1 MANRP
6 FTFADT
12 FEVVADTVPDHLAL
26 VTEERRLTF
35 AEVDERAT
43 RLAHVLQERG
53 VGAGDHIGLYLYNGT
68 EYVETMLA
76 AWKIRAVPINVNYR
90 YVEEELVYL
99 FDDADLVAVVHHQEF
114 TPRLADVVD
123 QVPGVHTFVCV
134 ADGSGA
140 DTSSLATVD
149 YESALAAASAE
160 RDFAERSGDDLYLL
174 YTGGTTGMPK
184 GVMWR
189 QEDIFFAA
197 MDLCAMGL
205 ADEPS
210 SPEALADRVQTTAGT
225 MVMATA
231 APLMHGAAQWAAF
244 ICFHQGNT
252 MVLTSSRHFDPAAIW
267 RMVEAEKVTTM
278 TVVGDAM
285 ARPLADELEANA
297 DAYDLSSFFALG
309 SGGAILSA
317 GVKEQFLRVKPD
329 LVITD
334 SFGASETGANGGGV
348 GSSDEGHPQFAVNE
362 STTVLDDDLRPVE
375 PGSGRQGLLAR
386 SGRIPLGYY
395 KDEEKTA
402 KTFVHDPDGKRWVI
416 PGDFATVEADGTI
429 TLFGRGSVSINSGG
443 EKIFPEEVEAALKSH
458 PAVFDAIVVGVP
470 DDRFGQRVA
479 AVVAPRPGQ
488 EPTLEELAEHAR
500 TKIAGYKVPREL
512 HLVDAVTRSPSGKA
526 DYRWATAV
534 ATGET
539 QGRTAV
545 ATGEA

>member
-1 MANRP
+1 MGTRP

-12 FEVVADTVPDHLAL
+12 FEVVADTVPDQMAI
-26 VTEERRLTF
+26 VTEERRLTY

-43 RLAHVLQERG
+43 RLAHVLAERG

-68 EYVETMLA
+68 EYVEAMLA
-76 AWKIRAVPINVNYR
+76 AWKIRAVPVNVNYR

-114 TPRLADVVD
+114 TPTLAAVVH
-123 QVPGVHTFVCV
+123 QVPGVHTFLCV
-134 ADGSGA
+134 ADESGVDMA
-140 DTSSLATVD
+140 GLDTED
-149 YESALAAASAE
+149 YEAALAAASPE
-160 RDFAERSGDDLYLL
+160 RDFAERSGDDLYVL

-197 MDLCAMGL
+197 MDLSAMGL
-205 ADEPS
+205 AEARRRLPRTWPTGSRRRRAPS
-210 SPEALADRVQTTAGT
+210 T
-225 MVMATA
+225 MATA

-252 MVLTSSRHFDPAAIW
+252 LVLASSRKFDPAGIW
-267 RMVEAEKVTTM
+267 AMVEREKVTTM

-285 ARPLADELEANA
+285 ARPLVDELEANP
-297 DAYDLSSFFALG
+297 DKYDLSSFFALG

-317 GVKEQFLRVKPD
+317 GVKDQFTRVRPD
-329 LVITD
+329 LIITD
-334 SFGASETGANGGGV
+334 AFGASETGANGGGI
-348 GSSDEGHPQFAVNE
+348 GMSDEGHPRFAVND
-362 STTVLDDDLRPVE
+362 STVVLDEDHRPVE
-375 PGSGRQGLLAR
+375 PGSGVKGMLAR
-386 SGRIPLGYY
+386 SGHIPLGYY

-402 KTFVHDPDGKRWVI
+402 QTFVHDADGKRWVI

-429 TLFGRGSVSINSGG
+429 TLLGRGSVCINSGG

-470 DDRFGQRVA
+470 DERFGQRVA
-479 AVVAPRPGQ
+479 AVVAPRPG
-488 EPTLEELAEHAR
+488 ETPTLEELAEHAR

-526 DYRWATAV
+526 DYRWAKSV
-534 ATGET
+534 ATGES
-539 QGRTAV
+539 
-545 ATGEA
+545 

>member
-12 FEVVADTVPDHLAL
+12 FEVVADTVPDQLAL
-26 VTEERRLTF
+26 VTEERRLTY

-43 RLAHVLQERG
+43 RLAHALAERG
-53 VGAGDHIGLYLYNGT
+53 VKAGDHIGLYLYNGT
-68 EYVETMLA
+68 EYVEGMLA
-76 AWKIRAVPINVNYR
+76 AWKIRAVPVNVNYR

-99 FDDADLVAVVHHQEF
+99 FDDADLVAVIHHQEF
-114 TPRLADVVD
+114 TQRLADVVH
-123 QVPGVHTFVCV
+123 QVPGVHTFLCV
-134 ADGSGA
+134 ADGSGVDA
-140 DTSSLATVD
+140 SVLDTAD
-149 YESALAAASAE
+149 YERAIAEASAE
-160 RDFAERSGDDLYLL
+160 RDFPERSGDDLYIL

-197 MDLCAMGL
+197 MDLCALGL
-205 ADEPS
+205 ADEPAT
-210 SPEALADRVQTTAGT
+210 PEGLAERVQTTAGT
-225 MVMATA
+225 MSMATA
-231 APLMHGAAQWAAF
+231 APLMHGAAQWATF

-285 ARPLADELEANA
+285 ARPLVEELEAHP
-297 DAYDLSSFFALG
+297 DGYDLSNFFALG

-317 GVKEQFLRVKPD
+317 GVKDQFLKVKPELIIND
-329 LVITD
+329 A
-334 SFGASETGANGGGV
+334 FGASETGANGGGV
-348 GSSDEGHPQFAVNE
+348 GASDEGHPRFAVNA
-362 STTVLDDDLRPVE
+362 STTVLDEDLRPVE
-375 PGSGRQGLLAR
+375 PGSGVRGMLAR
-386 SGRIPLGYY
+386 TGRIPLGYY

-402 KTFVHDPDGKRWVI
+402 KTFVHDADGKRWVI
-416 PGDFATVEADGTI
+416 PGDYATVEADGTI

-458 PAVFDAIVVGVP
+458 PAVFDAVVVGVP
-470 DDRFGQRVA
+470 DERFGQRVA

-512 HLVDAVTRSPSGKA
+512 HLVESVTRSPSGKA
-526 DYRWATAV
+526 DYRWARSV
-534 ATGET
+534 ATGE
-539 QGRTAV
+539 G
-545 ATGEA
+545 

>member
-12 FEVVADTVPDHLAL
+12 FEVVADTVPDQTAI
-26 VTEERRLTF
+26 VTEDRRLTY

-43 RLAHVLQERG
+43 RLAHVLAERG
-53 VGAGDHIGLYLYNGT
+53 IGAGDHVGLFLYNGT
-68 EYVETMLA
+68 EYIEAMLA

-99 FDDADLVAVVHHQEF
+99 FDDAELAAVIHHQEF
-114 TPRLADVVD
+114 TPTLAAVVD
-123 QVPGVHTFVCV
+123 QVPGVHTFLYV
-134 ADGSGA
+134 ADGSGVEMA
-140 DTSSLATVD
+140 GLPTED
-149 YESALAAASAE
+149 YETALAAASTE
-160 RDFAERSGDDLYLL
+160 RDFGERSGDDLYIL

-197 MDLCAMGL
+197 MDLSAMGL
-205 ADEPS
+205 AEPPAA
-210 SPEALADRVQTTAGT
+210 PEDLAARVEESAGT
-225 MVMATA
+225 LTMATA

-252 MVLTSSRHFDPAAIW
+252 LVLAASRKFDPEGIW
-267 RMVEAEKVTTM
+267 RMVEQEKVTTM

-285 ARPLADELEANA
+285 ARPLADELLANP
-297 DAYDLSSFFALG
+297 DKYDLSSFFALG

-317 GVKEQFLRVKPD
+317 GVKEQFTRARPD
-329 LVITD
+329 LIITD
-334 SFGASETGANGGGV
+334 AFGASETGANGGGV
-348 GSSDEGHPQFAVNE
+348 GSSDEGHPRFAVND
-362 STTVLDDDLRPVE
+362 STAVLDEDHRPLE
-375 PGSGRQGLLAR
+375 PGSGVKGMLAR
-386 SGRIPLGYY
+386 TGRIPLGYY

-402 KTFVHDPDGKRWVI
+402 RTFVHDADGKRWVI

-470 DDRFGQRVA
+470 DERFGQRVA
-479 AVVAPRPGQ
+479 AVVAPRPGTS
-488 EPTLEELAEHAR
+488 PSLEELADHAR

-512 HLVDAVTRSPSGKA
+512 HLVEAVTRSPSGKA
-526 DYRWATAV
+526 DYRWAKSV
-534 ATGET
+534 ATGELS
-539 QGRTAV
+539 G
-545 ATGEA
+545 

>member
-1 MANRP
+1 MPTRP

-12 FEVVADTVPDHLAL
+12 FEVVADAVPNQMAI
-26 VTEERRLTF
+26 VTEDRRLTY

-43 RLAHVLQERG
+43 RLAHALQARG
-53 VGAGDHIGLYLYNGT
+53 VRPGDHIGLYLYNGT
-68 EYVETMLA
+68 EYVEAMLA
-76 AWKIRAVPINVNYR
+76 AWKIRAVPVNVNYR

-99 FDDADLVAVVHHQEF
+99 FDDADLVAVIHHQEF
-114 TPRLADVVD
+114 APRLAAVAD
-123 QVPGVHTFVCV
+123 QVPGVRAFLSV
-134 ADGSGA
+134 ADDSGA
-140 DTSSLATVD
+140 DPGSLATDD
-149 YESALAAASAE
+149 YEDALAAASPE
-160 RDFAERSGDDLYLL
+160 RDFAERSGDDLYIL

-197 MDLCAMGL
+197 MDLSAMGL
-205 ADEPS
+205 AEPPS
-210 SPEALADRVQTTAGT
+210 APEDLARRVADTAGT
-225 MVMATA
+225 LTMATA

-252 MVLTSSRHFDPAAIW
+252 LVLTASRGFDPPAIW
-267 RMVEAEKVTTM
+267 RMVEQERVTTM

-285 ARPLADELEANA
+285 ARPLAEELLAHP

-309 SGGAILSA
+309 SGGAILSQ
-317 GVKEQFLRVKPD
+317 GVKDQFTQARPD

-334 SFGASETGANGGGV
+334 AFGASETGAQGGGV
-348 GSSDEGHPQFAVNE
+348 GASEEGHPRFAVNAE
-362 STTVLDDDLRPVE
+362 TNVLDEDHRPIE
-375 PGSGRQGLLAR
+375 AGSGKQGMLAR
-386 SGRIPLGYY
+386 TGRIPLGYY

-402 KTFVHDPDGKRWVI
+402 RTFVHDPDGQRWVI

-458 PAVFDAIVVGVP
+458 PAVFDAVVVGVP

-479 AVVAPRPGQ
+479 AVVAPRQG
-488 EPTLEELAEHAR
+488 ETPTLDELVEHAR

-512 HLVDAVTRSPSGKA
+512 HLVDEVTRSPSGKA
-526 DYRWATAV
+526 DYRWAKAV
-534 ATGET
+534 ATRGPSS
-539 QGRTAV
+539 G
-545 ATGEA
+545 